1 MSFRELCNDFCVSQ
15 AKSVKYLERAAQEV
29 TLPKDPPTYY
39 AKLPYD
45 VSIYIKKVS
54 LFLFEVANRQDDP
67 RLQVCEV
74 LNRVVLSN
82 EDTHNAVRRISEVI
96 KAPDHEITQLEQI
109 FAMVIENLGQGI
121 FALAK
126 GAGRPGKSQES
137 ENYEAGLAMV
147 KFSQM
152 VNPTRPRSEEPRHFD
167 PWNVPLNS
175 ACDVRITTTKAGRES
190 PRIHRKESRKADIRV
205 AIGRLQRLRE
215 APNPGKAAVNRPGP
229 FSELQRL
236 ETSIVEQLYVVMN
249 FCEDQLRFAHWWLDF
264 LGGHKY
270 DYCYE
275 QYIEKCRWQAHNS
288 GSFIQ
293 RLTRLR
299 QQVAILV
306 GFCNSGPIGK
316 AEVDQFIQLVTSSL
330 VMASAEWYEH
340 MAIGF
345 SGALWSEIEREYGA
359 AVLATERCL
368 SMEAD
373 SNDGCKRKAN
383 LTKNDLV

>member
-29 TLPKDPPTYY
+29 TLPKDSPTNYP
-39 AKLPYD
+39 KLPYD
-45 VSIYIKKVS
+45 VSIYIKKLS

-82 EDTHNAVRRISEVI
+82 EDIHNAVRRISEVI
-96 KAPDHEITQLEQI
+96 KALDHEITQLEQV
-109 FAMVIENLGQGI
+109 FAMVIENFGQGI

-152 VNPTRPRSEEPRHFD
+152 VNPPRPKSEELRQVD

-175 ACDVRITTTKAGRES
+175 ACDVRITTTKAGKES
-190 PRIHRKESRKADIRV
+190 PKIQRKGSKRADMKQ
-205 AIGRLQRLRE
+205 AIGRLQRLKE
-215 APNPGKAAVNRPGP
+215 APNPGKAAFNGPGP
-229 FSELQRL
+229 FSDLKRL
-236 ETSIVEQLYVVMN
+236 EISVLEQLYVVMN

-275 QYIEKCRWQAHNS
+275 QYIEKCRWQAQNS
-288 GSFIQ
+288 GRYIQ
-293 RLTRLR
+293 RLARLR
-299 QQVAILV
+299 QQVATMV
-306 GFCNSGPIGK
+306 GFFGIRPIDK
-316 AEVDQFIQLVTSSL
+316 AEVDEFVQLVTTNL
-330 VMASAEWYEH
+330 VISSAEWYEQ

-345 SGALWSEIEREYGA
+345 NGALWSEIEREYGA

-368 SMEAD
+368 SLEVD
-373 SNDGCKRKAN
+373 DGSKRLAQS
-383 LTKNDLV
+383 DLSDLK